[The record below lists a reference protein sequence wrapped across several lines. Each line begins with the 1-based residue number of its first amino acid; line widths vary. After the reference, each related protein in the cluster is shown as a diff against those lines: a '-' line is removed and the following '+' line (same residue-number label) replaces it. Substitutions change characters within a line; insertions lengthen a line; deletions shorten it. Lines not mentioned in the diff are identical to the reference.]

1 MAFDAANRTILVA
14 MREGSAFRVLDVPV
28 EGGEARESQRFFSQP
43 YLDWSQDGSI
53 FAALRERPG
62 EVLRFREDKPE
73 AERLAT
79 GPTLFRGAVA
89 LPDGRYLV
97 TQRLGTTAH
106 VLVAAP
112 GHEAARLVET
122 TEDNRDPMT
131 PVGADRA
138 ALMIG
143 PITAPE
149 IAIVAVNSGR
159 ILKRLKAPGNVTSLA
174 ASPDGATLYA
184 SSDGSIVAVPVDGSG
199 TRTLGPGDSLTV
211 DPATGDL
218 IVKLDE
224 AERYR
229 LVRVSPDGG
238 TPAPVAITGGD
249 LRLVSRPLMPGAIRD
264 GRLLLPIAVQDSWYW
279 FAGVLDL
286 RTGRLTKIEVVNPT
300 DFHWM
305 TWAADGSILGSGMG
319 IQSALWKF
327 T

>member
-1 MAFDAANRTILVA
+1 
-14 MREGSAFRVLDVPV
+14 
-28 EGGEARESQRFFSQP
+28 
-43 YLDWSQDGSI
+43 
-53 FAALRERPG
+53 
-62 EVLRFREDKPE
+62 
-73 AERLAT
+73 
-79 GPTLFRGAVA
+79 
-89 LPDGRYLV
+89 
-97 TQRLGTTAH
+97 

-112 GHEAARLVET
+112 GLESTRLVET
-122 TEDNRDPMT
+122 SEDNRGPMT

-159 ILKRLKAPGNVTSLA
+159 ILKRLEAPGNVTSLA

-184 SSDGSIVAVPVDGSG
+184 SSDGSVVAVPVDGG
-199 TRTLGPGDSLTV
+199 TARTLGPGDSLTV

-224 AERYR
+224 AERFR
-229 LVRVSPDGG
+229 LVRMSPAGG
-238 TPAPVAITGGD
+238 TPAPIAIAGD
-249 LRLVSRPLMPGAIRD
+249 LRLVNRPLMPGAIRN
-264 GRLLLPIAVQDSWYW
+264 GRLVLPIAVQDSWYW

-286 RTGRLTKIEVVNPT
+286 QSGRLTKIDVVNPT

-305 TWAADGSILGSGMG
+305 TWAADGSVLGSGMA

-327 T
+327 TREVPR